1 MKNKLLLKKKELEN
15 KLEHMPAIEVFFK
28 VFVLGNFVLGV
39 TSGILVRFFYLA
51 LKYTGYKYL
60 MLFYA
65 VRLFMYSW
73 LVFYGGFS
81 TILIL
86 KRSKELPAWAS
97 SAVYAYIAFSTLC
110 LYLYESF
117 MPFQV
122 LGSNLFHMAYKA
134 IIYSNL

>member
-1 MKNKLLLKKKELEN
+1 MIKKHLEN
-15 KLEHMPAIEVFFK
+15 KLNNMPATEAFFK
-28 VFVLGNFVLGV
+28 VFILGNFVLGV
-39 TSGILVRFFYLA
+39 TSGILIRFFYLA

-65 VRLFMYSW
+65 IRIFMYSW

-81 TILIL
+81 TIFML
-86 KRSKELPAWAS
+86 KRSKELPLWAS

-110 LYLYESF
+110 LYMFESF

-122 LGSNLFHMAYKA
+122 LGSKLFHMVYRCF
-134 IIYSNL
+134 YY

>member
-1 MKNKLLLKKKELEN
+1 MKILKKIALKKKNLEN
-15 KLEHMPAIEVFFK
+15 KLENMPAIEAFFK

-39 TSGILVRFFYLA
+39 TSGVLIKFFYLA
-51 LKYTGYKYL
+51 LKYTDYKYL

-81 TILIL
+81 TIFML
-86 KRSKELPAWAS
+86 KRNKELPKWAS
-97 SAVYAYIAFSTLC
+97 FSVYFYVLFSTSC
-110 LYLYESF
+110 LYLFGSF

-122 LGSNLFHMAYKA
+122 LGSKLFRLAYHA
-134 IIYSNL
+134 FIR